1 MQIETTPFEGL
12 LIIRPSVFGDERG
25 YFFESWNEVA
35 FRKAGIDVPF
45 SQDNQ
50 SASGK
55 RVLRGLHFQVPPF
68 EQGKLVRVISGA
80 VLDVVVD
87 LRSGQPTFGQHYKIR
102 LDGQEKLM
110 LYIPEGFAHGFKTLE
125 DKTVFFYKCTKVF
138 NRECERSLRWN
149 DPDLGID
156 WEIDDPILSKK
167 DQQAPLF
174 KDFVSPFKKII
185 KKF

>member
-1 MQIETTPFEGL
+1 MQIEVTPFEGL
-12 LIIRPSVFGDERG
+12 LIIRPRVFGDERG

-55 RVLRGLHFQVPPF
+55 GVLRGLHFQVPPF
-68 EQGKLVRVISGA
+68 DQGKLVRVISGA

-87 LRSGQPTFGQHYKIR
+87 LRSGQSTFGQHYKLR
-102 LDGQEKLM
+102 LDDQEKLM

-125 DKTVFFYKCTKVF
+125 DNTVFFYKCTKVY
-138 NRECERSLRWN
+138 NRECERALRWN
-149 DPDLGID
+149 DPVLGID
-156 WEIDDPILSKK
+156 WEIEDPILSEK
-167 DQQAPLF
+167 DQKAPFF
-174 KDFVSPFKKII
+174 KDFVSPF
-185 KKF
+185 

>member
-1 MQIETTPFEGL
+1 MQIEVTPFEGL
-12 LIIRPSVFGDERG
+12 LIIRPRVFGDERG

-55 RVLRGLHFQVPPF
+55 GVLRGLHFQVPPF
-68 EQGKLVRVISGA
+68 DQGKLVRVISGA

-87 LRSGQPTFGQHYKIR
+87 LRSGQPTFGQHYKLR
-102 LDGQEKLM
+102 LDDQDKLM

-125 DKTVFFYKCTKVF
+125 DNTVFFYKCTKVY
-138 NRECERSLRWN
+138 NRECERALRWN
-149 DPDLGID
+149 DPVLGID
-156 WEIDDPILSKK
+156 WEIEDPILSEK
-167 DQQAPLF
+167 DQKAPFF
-174 KDFVSPFKKII
+174 KDFVSPF
-185 KKF
+185 